1 MYHLFST
8 PVAQIFDIGDD
19 ETATED
25 YRLKE
30 ARIAVIIECR
40 VRSLVIW
47 FVVHPFASTI
57 AIIANW
63 RKSPQ
68 CAPFWVSIEK
78 TVEAVSWDRR
88 SS

>member
-1 MYHLFST
+1 MYQLFST

-25 YRLKE
+25 CRLKE

-47 FVVHPFASTI
+47 FVVHPFVITI
-57 AIIANW
+57 AIIANR

-68 CAPFWVSIEK
+68 CALFWVSIEE